1 MKFEIVKVPRYYL
14 PSGPIVLDGD
24 IYHFFCFKSVR
35 QFRKK
40 LKGLEDKKTDQGI
53 FRLNTFD
60 KYFIKTQNKY
70 VPHLNTSAEAFAFTQ
85 DLFLQM
91 FPEFKVEDS
100 VANRRIDKRLSLS
113 KLAASF

>member
-40 LKGLEDKKTDQGI
+40 LKELEDKKTDHGF

-60 KYFIKTQNKY
+60 KYFIKAQNKF
-70 VPHLNTSAEAFAFTQ
+70 VPHLNTSAEAYAFTQ
-85 DLFLQM
+85 DLFLHI
-91 FPEFKVEDS
+91 FPEFQIEES
-100 VANRRIDKRLSLS
+100 IANQRIDQRLSLS